1 MAQTT
6 TKKLSVF
13 PGNLVP
19 GAALAAEYW
28 QVSNT
33 TGATATTVDLTFDL
47 VNKYDQIP
55 AISGT
60 PLLTP
65 GTGSST
71 GSSTTKIVAWYVK
84 TQTKSQIVVTVE
96 VDQAAGTAGS
106 GKDNTVTM
114 CAYIAGPQA

>member
-1 MAQTT
+1 MVQTT

-55 AISGT
+55 AIMGT

-65 GTGSST
+65 GEGSA
-71 GSSTTKIVAWYVK
+71 TTKILAWYVK

-96 VDQAAGTAGS
+96 VDQVAGS
-106 GKDNTVTM
+106 DKDNTVTM

>member
-1 MAQTT
+1 MVQTT

-33 TGATATTVDLTFDL
+33 TGAAATTVDLTFDL

-55 AISGT
+55 AIAGT

-65 GTGSST
+65 GTS
-71 GSSTTKIVAWYVK
+71 SSTTKIVAWYVK
-84 TQTKSQIVVTVE
+84 TQTKTQIVVTVE
-96 VDQAAGTAGS
+96 INTAAGS

>member
-1 MAQTT
+1 VVQTT
-6 TKKLSVF
+6 IKSIPIF

-47 VNKYDQIP
+47 INEYDQIP
-55 AISGT
+55 AIAGT
-60 PLLTP
+60 PLLTK
-65 GTGSST
+65 GA

-96 VDQAAGTAGS
+96 IDQAAGS
-106 GKDNTVTM
+106 GKDNTVSM

>member
-1 MAQTT
+1 MVQTT

-28 QVSNT
+28 QVSNA
-33 TGATATTVDLTFDL
+33 TGAAATTVDLTFDL
-47 VNKYDQIP
+47 VNEYDQIP
-55 AISGT
+55 AIAGT

-65 GTGSST
+65 GEGSA
-71 GSSTTKIVAWYVK
+71 TTKIAAWYIK
-84 TQTKSQIVVTVE
+84 TQTKTKIVVTVE
-96 VDQAAGTAGS
+96 VDAAAGN

>member
-1 MAQTT
+1 MGQTT

-33 TGATATTVDLTFDL
+33 TGTATTVDLTFDL

-65 GTGSST
+65 GATSST
-71 GSSTTKIVAWYVK
+71 NKIVAWYVK
-84 TQTKSQIVVTVE
+84 TQTKTQIVVTVE

>member
-1 MAQTT
+1 MVQTT

-28 QVSNT
+28 KVSNT

-60 PLLTP
+60 PLLKP
-65 GTGSST
+65 GEESST
-71 GSSTTKIVAWYVK
+71 NKIVAWYI
-84 TQTKSQIVVTVE
+84 KSQSTSEIVVTVE
-96 VDQAAGTAGS
+96 VDQAAGS

>member
-1 MAQTT
+1 MTQTT
-6 TKKLSVF
+6 TKSLIVF

-28 QVSNT
+28 QVSNA
-33 TGATATTVDLTFDL
+33 TGAAATTVDLTFDL
-47 VNKYDQIP
+47 VNEYDQIP
-55 AISGT
+55 AIAGT

-65 GTGSST
+65 GED
-71 GSSTTKIVAWYVK
+71 SSTTKILAWYVK

-96 VDQAAGTAGS
+96 VDQVAGS

>member
-1 MAQTT
+1 MGQTT

-28 QVSNT
+28 QVSNA
-33 TGATATTVDLTFDL
+33 TGAAATTVDLTFDL
-47 VNKYDQIP
+47 VNEYDQIP

-60 PLLTP
+60 PLLAP
-65 GTGSST
+65 GED
-71 GSSTTKIVAWYVK
+71 SSTTKILAWYVK

-96 VDQAAGTAGS
+96 VDQVAGA
-106 GKDNTVTM
+106 GKDNLVTM

>member
-60 PLLTP
+60 PLLIP
-65 GTGSST
+65 GASSA
-71 GSSTTKIVAWYVK
+71 TTKIVAWYVK
-84 TQTKSQIVVTVE
+84 TQSKSQIVVTVE
-96 VDQAAGTAGS
+96 IDQVAGTGN
-106 GKDNTVTM
+106 DNTVTM

>member
-1 MAQTT
+1 MVQTT

-33 TGATATTVDLTFDL
+33 TGAAATTVDLTFDL
-47 VNKYDQIP
+47 INKYDQIP
-55 AISGT
+55 AIAGT
-60 PLLTP
+60 PLLAA
-65 GTGSST
+65 GA
-71 GSSTTKIVAWYVK
+71 GSSTTKIAAWYIK
-84 TQTKSQIVVTVE
+84 TQTKTQIVVTVV
-96 VDQAAGTAGS
+96 VDQVAGN

-114 CAYIAGPQA
+114 CAHIAGPQA

>member
-1 MAQTT
+1 MVQTT

-28 QVSNT
+28 QVSNA
-33 TGATATTVDLTFDL
+33 TGAAATTVDLTFDL
-47 VNKYDQIP
+47 VNGYDQIP
-55 AISGT
+55 AIAGT
-60 PLLTP
+60 PLLTL
-65 GTGSST
+65 GA

-96 VDQAAGTAGS
+96 IDQAAGA

>member
-28 QVSNT
+28 QVSNA
-33 TGATATTVDLTFDL
+33 TGAAATTVDLTFDL
-47 VNKYDQIP
+47 VNGYDQIP
-55 AISGT
+55 AIAGT
-60 PLLTP
+60 PLLTK
-65 GTGSST
+65 GAGSST
-71 GSSTTKIVAWYVK
+71 NKIVAWYIK

-96 VDQAAGTAGS
+96 IDTAAGTS
-106 GKDNTVTM
+106 KDNTVTM

>member
-33 TGATATTVDLTFDL
+33 TGDTATTVDLTFNL
-47 VNKYDQIP
+47 VNEYDQIP

-60 PLLTP
+60 PLLTI
-65 GTGSST
+65 GA
-71 GSSTTKIVAWYVK
+71 GSSTTKIVAWYIK

-96 VDQAAGTAGS
+96 INAAAGT
-106 GKDNTVTM
+106 GKDNPVTM

>member
-1 MAQTT
+1 MVQTT

-28 QVSNT
+28 QVSNA

-47 VNKYDQIP
+47 INKYDQIP
-55 AISGT
+55 AVSGT
-60 PLLTP
+60 PLLTK
-65 GTGSST
+65 GAGST
-71 GSSTTKIVAWYVK
+71 TTKIVAWYIK
-84 TQTKSQIVVTVE
+84 TQTKTQIVVTVE
-96 VDQAAGTAGS
+96 VDQAAGTS
-106 GKDNTVTM
+106 KDNTVTM

>member
-1 MAQTT
+1 MGQTT

-28 QVSNT
+28 QVSNA
-33 TGATATTVDLTFDL
+33 TGAAATTVDLTFDL
-47 VNKYDQIP
+47 VNGYDQIP
-55 AISGT
+55 AIAGT
-60 PLLTP
+60 PLLTK
-65 GTGSST
+65 GAGSST
-71 GSSTTKIVAWYVK
+71 NKIVAWYIK

-96 VDQAAGTAGS
+96 IDTAAGT

>member
-1 MAQTT
+1 MDQTT

-55 AISGT
+55 AIMGT

-65 GTGSST
+65 AGSST
-71 GSSTTKIVAWYVK
+71 SKIVAWYVK

-96 VDQAAGTAGS
+96 IDQAAGS
-106 GKDNTVTM
+106 GNDNTVTM

>member
-1 MAQTT
+1 MDQTT

-55 AISGT
+55 AIMGT
-60 PLLTP
+60 PLLTR
-65 GTGSST
+65 GA

-96 VDQAAGTAGS
+96 IDQAAGS
-106 GKDNTVTM
+106 GNDNTVTM

>member
-1 MAQTT
+1 MAQTI

-60 PLLTP
+60 PLLTK
-65 GTGSST
+65 GD
-71 GSSTTKIVAWYVK
+71 GSSTTKIVAWYIT
-84 TQTKSQIVVTVE
+84 TQTESQIVVTVE
-96 VDQAAGTAGS
+96 IDKAAGA

-114 CAYIAGPQA
+114 CAYIAGPQV

>member
-1 MAQTT
+1 MVQTT

-33 TGATATTVDLTFDL
+33 TGDTATTVDLTFDL

-65 GTGSST
+65 GEGSST
-71 GSSTTKIVAWYVK
+71 NKIVAWYVT

-96 VDQAAGTAGS
+96 VDAAAGTAGS

>member
-1 MAQTT
+1 MTQTT
-6 TKKLSVF
+6 TKALSVF

-33 TGATATTVDLTFDL
+33 IAGASATTVDLTFDL
-47 VNKYDQIP
+47 VNEYDQIP
-55 AISGT
+55 AIAGT

-65 GTGSST
+65 GAGST
-71 GSSTTKIVAWYVK
+71 TTKIVAWYIK
-84 TQTKSQIVVTVE
+84 TQTKTQIVVTVE
-96 VDQAAGTAGS
+96 VDAAAGN

-114 CAYIAGPQA
+114 CAHIAGPQA

>member
-65 GTGSST
+65 NATSST
-71 GSSTTKIVAWYVK
+71 NKIIAWYIK

-96 VDQAAGTAGS
+96 IDAAAGS

>member
-1 MAQTT
+1 MVQTT

-47 VNKYDQIP
+47 VNEYDQIP

-65 GTGSST
+65 GTSSV
-71 GSSTTKIVAWYVK
+71 TTKIVAWYVK
-84 TQTKSQIVVTVE
+84 TQSKTSITVTVE
-96 VDQAAGTAGS
+96 VDQVAGAGQ
-106 GKDNTVTM
+106 DNTITM
-114 CAYIAGPQA
+114 AAYIAGPQA

>member
-1 MAQTT
+1 MVQTT

-47 VNKYDQIP
+47 VNEYDQIP

-65 GTGSST
+65 GE
-71 GSSTTKIVAWYVK
+71 GSSTTKILAWYVK

-96 VDQAAGTAGS
+96 IDQAAGA

>member
-1 MAQTT
+1 MVQTT

-47 VNKYDQIP
+47 VNEYDQIP

-65 GTGSST
+65 GTSSV
-71 GSSTTKIVAWYVK
+71 TTKIVAWYVT

-96 VDQAAGTAGS
+96 IDQAAGN

>member
-1 MAQTT
+1 MGQTT

-33 TGATATTVDLTFDL
+33 TGATETTVDLTFDL

-60 PLLTP
+60 PLLTK
-65 GTGSST
+65 GEGSST
-71 GSSTTKIVAWYVK
+71 NKIVAWYVT
-84 TQTKSQIVVTVE
+84 TQTESQIVVTVE
-96 VDQAAGTAGS
+96 IDKAAGS
-106 GKDNTVTM
+106 GNDNTVTM
-114 CAYIAGPQA
+114 CAYIAGPQV

>member
-1 MAQTT
+1 MVQTT

-33 TGATATTVDLTFDL
+33 TGDTATTVDLTFDL
-47 VNKYDQIP
+47 INEYDQIP
-55 AISGT
+55 AIAGT
-60 PLLTP
+60 PLLAA
-65 GTGSST
+65 GAGSK
-71 GSSTTKIVAWYVK
+71 TTKIVAWYVT

-96 VDQAAGTAGS
+96 IDQAADS

>member
-1 MAQTT
+1 MGQTT

-33 TGATATTVDLTFDL
+33 IAGASATSCDLTFDL

-65 GTGSST
+65 GAYSA
-71 GSSTTKIVAWYVK
+71 TTKIVAWYIK
-84 TQTKSQIVVTVE
+84 TQTESQIVVTVE
-96 VDQAAGTAGS
+96 VDQPAGAD
-106 GKDNTVTM
+106 KDNTVTM
-114 CAYIAGPQA
+114 CAYIAGPQV

>member
-6 TKKLSVF
+6 TKNSVF

-19 GAALAAEYW
+19 GPHW
-28 QVSNT
+28 QQNT
-33 TGATATTVDLTFDL
+33 GRSPTNRATATTVDLTFDL
-47 VNKYDQIP
+47 VNGMTRSADQN
-55 AISGT
+55 GT

-65 GTGSST
+65 NATSST
-71 GSSTTKIVAWYVK
+71 NKIIAWYIK
-84 TQTKSQIVVTVE
+84 TQTKTQIVVTVE
-96 VDQAAGTAGS
+96 VDQAAGAAGS